1 MLLDAGFIVSQ
12 ERVGLGFA
20 MRALSHGEVDN
31 PLGGQGSARLRG
43 AGDTAAERAGK
54 HVDELAIFCAVEGA
68 RLPRCTCDPTSHD
81 AGLGYSTGV

>member
-1 MLLDAGFIVSQ
+1 MRGLLCRTRLGLA
-12 ERVGLGFA
+12 GLGSA